1 MLFLAPLFSFALVEC
16 QFIIH
21 QNTIRLSSS
30 VKSPREVW
38 SNKALEPR
46 VEMTLHTLAAK
57 FMKLV
62 HNLILHLI

>member
-1 MLFLAPLFSFALVEC
+1 MLYLALLFSIALGEC

-30 VKSPREVW
+30 VKNPREVW
-38 SNKALEPR
+38 SNKALEPS